1 MTEIN
6 PTLLLLLIEAVVL
19 LGIAQLVWLLLVW
32 RSRRREQRAVNT
44 LIEVVTA
51 DAEARGQ
58 RNSAAISA
66 ALGVKGEPLETHVNT
81 VERAEKLVLQRM
93 VLGWMRRD
101 AAAVA
106 TLPEVV
112 EGLVSVWRELL
123 SSRGA
128 ATQPAPA
135 SAPADDEEK
144 LQLRGQLLQAQ
155 EDRAI
160 IDTEMSI
167 LRETMQRMLEEYA
180 AMYQRGDGPE
190 NPSAQPTLGARLDS
204 AANVEPHA
212 DETVEVEEQSAPTPA
227 EPDMDLDAARPVPRA
242 PPADEIRVVDRDRA
256 EPLAAGNLSQQK
268 SAKPVERQP
277 PTDDAGS
284 SDVHD
289 FLDGLFDAEDPPAAG
304 HGDGALLD
312 GLHADDL
319 FDVLETDGD
328 TDEPTG
334 EARSATA
341 AAP

>member
-19 LGIAQLVWLLLVW
+19 LGIAQLVWLLLAW

-180 AMYQRGDGPE
+180 AM
-190 NPSAQPTLGARLDS
+190 
-204 AANVEPHA
+204 
-212 DETVEVEEQSAPTPA
+212 
-227 EPDMDLDAARPVPRA
+227 
-242 PPADEIRVVDRDRA
+242 
-256 EPLAAGNLSQQK
+256 
-268 SAKPVERQP
+268 
-277 PTDDAGS
+277 
-284 SDVHD
+284 
-289 FLDGLFDAEDPPAAG
+289 
-304 HGDGALLD
+304 
-312 GLHADDL
+312 
-319 FDVLETDGD
+319 
-328 TDEPTG
+328 
-334 EARSATA
+334 
-341 AAP
+341 